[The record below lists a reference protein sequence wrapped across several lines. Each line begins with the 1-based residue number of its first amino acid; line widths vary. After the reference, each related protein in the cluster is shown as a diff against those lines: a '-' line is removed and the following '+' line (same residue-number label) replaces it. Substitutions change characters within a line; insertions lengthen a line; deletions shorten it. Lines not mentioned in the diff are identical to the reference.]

1 MIEIKTYATEFCLED
16 GGEVIG
22 KIQFT
27 PSGEYS
33 IRVTHTEIDNRYG
46 GQGLGKRLVQKVA
59 EYAKQENKTI
69 IAECSYAKK
78 VLERDEKF
86 KSLLVD

>member
-46 GQGLGKRLVQKVA
+46 GQGLGKRLVQKLLNTQNRKIKRSLQNVHM
-59 EYAKQENKTI
+59 
-69 IAECSYAKK
+69 
-78 VLERDEKF
+78 L
-86 KSLLVD
+86 KSFRKG